1 MVFLSLVIHGWNS
14 WIVSAGPP
22 KSDNPLFQTCGKS
35 SGNICMLMGKF
46 PYYHVQKSYS
56 DFHRFDQ
63 CELTC
68 PTNNAWWYSAWWFN
82 MGEMLIATSSKKIIF
97 ETHQIWIQ
105 KASSK
110 GCNSFIKSYNP
121 WTTPTVTEISVT
133 ENTTVV
139 SLVGSVFVLHKVG
152 VLCIQRFPMKFPPCS
167 TRQWGQRW
175 PSLVVGPWPNARDL
189 DLGLCWARRFK
200 VPVTTEL
207 CEGWLMDVY
216 PYTYTHMYIY
226 IVVIL

>member
-1 MVFLSLVIHGWNS
+1 
-14 WIVSAGPP
+14 
-22 KSDNPLFQTCGKS
+22 
-35 SGNICMLMGKF
+35 MGKF

-82 MGEMLIATSSKKIIF
+82 MDEMLIARSSKKIIF

-105 KASSK
+105 KVNSK
-110 GCNSFIKSYNP
+110 GCNSFITSYNP

-139 SLVGSVFVLHKVG
+139 SLVGSVFVPHKVG
-152 VLCIQRFPMKFPPCS
+152 ALCIQRFPMKFPPCS
-167 TRQWGQRW
+167 TAVRAEMAFPRSWSMAKRTRSRPGAVLGSGIQSTSHNGTLWR
-175 PSLVVGPWPNARDL
+175 LVDGYVS
-189 DLGLCWARRFK
+189 
-200 VPVTTEL
+200 
-207 CEGWLMDVY
+207 VY
-216 PYTYTHMYIY
+216 IHAYVYIY
-226 IVVIL
+226 SVVIL